1 MNPGRGHEF
10 LCIITLHERR
20 KSLVDSFGA
29 PNDVD
34 KHRLV
39 DQLFGNLPSG
49 NLYDDDFPDHGHSVD
64 YDHNDDNDHG
74 SGGDA
79 EADCLASERFKLAK
93 FP

>member
-1 MNPGRGHEF
+1 
-10 LCIITLHERR
+10 
-20 KSLVDSFGA
+20 
-29 PNDVD
+29 
-34 KHRLV
+34 
-39 DQLFGNLPSG
+39 LPSG